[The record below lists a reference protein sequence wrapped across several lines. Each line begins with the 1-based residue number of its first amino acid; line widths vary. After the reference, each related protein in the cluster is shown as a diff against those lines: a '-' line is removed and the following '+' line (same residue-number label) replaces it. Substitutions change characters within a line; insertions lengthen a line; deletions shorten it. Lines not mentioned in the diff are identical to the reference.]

1 MNFFVWFF
9 RKIYQQVYTACGH
22 NGLLLLT
29 LANWCLNKLLNFRES
44 NFYSEWYRRYNS
56 SLTGWQ
62 CDYWGSYRGHDLWDA
77 PGYLIG
83 WASVLG
89 IYIPPIVSIV
99 GAVSRI
105 QSWES
110 NVLLR
115 TSGLTT
121 WLNPSKASMSKFR
134 ILAGR
139 CGGLFT
145 LYLPK
150 TILLSKFPSLL
161 KLLHSNLT
169 WSAFFF
175 WSPLSLCV
183 QG

>member
-1 MNFFVWFF
+1 MW
-9 RKIYQQVYTACGH
+9 
-22 NGLLLLT
+22 LLGVIQRSWSVSCT
-29 LANWCLNKLLNFRES
+29 RV
-44 NFYSEWYRRYNS
+44 
-56 SLTGWQ
+56 T
-62 CDYWGSYRGHDLWDA
+62 
-77 PGYLIG
+77 G

-105 QSWES
+105 RSWES

-115 TSGLTT
+115 PSGLAT

-134 ILAGR
+134 IVAGR

-150 TILLSKFPSLL
+150 TSLLSKFPSLL

-175 WSPLSLCV
+175 FLVSPFPLCTGLACEPTGKCLILFKSWV
-183 QG
+183 RTWNKWTSWRPFLG